1 MKRILM
7 LILCLTLLDCMW
19 GCQNKEEEV
28 GCTKY
33 ELVSISVDNV
43 TMSAK
48 EAREASGIDDLYI
61 KFYEDGTAKMRVGK
75 EVINMGY
82 DEGYVWR
89 TDSPNDKVAYTLE
102 QDVVTLIDGGF
113 VYTFKK

>member
-1 MKRILM
+1 MKRVLM
-7 LILCLTLLDCMW
+7 LILCLTLLGGLL
-19 GCQNKEEEV
+19 GCQSEEEEV

-33 ELVSISVDNV
+33 ALVNISVDDMI
-43 TMSAK
+43 MSAE
-48 EAREASGIDDLYI
+48 EAREVSGIDDLYI
-61 KFYEDGTAKMRVGK
+61 KFYEDGTAKMRVGE
-75 EVINMGY
+75 EVIQMGY
-82 DEGYVWR
+82 DDSYVWR